1 MIGRPP
7 RPPLFP
13 YTPLFRSKSEE
24 REPELREAQAGAVHS
39 REGSVDVAKLGR
51 NEQDGEPP
59 FLRERRGRR
68 SSGGHGVNDRRG
80 EHREG
85 REPPES
91 ALRGRVGSE
100 SSLD

>member
-68 SSGGHGVNDRRG
+68 SNGGHGVNDRRD
-80 EHREG
+80 RKST
-85 REPPES
+85 R
-91 ALRGRVGSE
+91 LN
-100 SSLD
+100 SSHGYISYAVFCLKKK